1 MYTPPQTFTSHNL
14 ANLPDKEQLVAK
26 FSGKRL
32 NELRTPAMV
41 IDRGV
46 FASNCEKMHEKALSW
61 GTGFRAHLK
70 THKTTEGTRL
80 QLHSKGG
87 KTGAVVVST
96 LMEAWNVVT
105 SGLFKDGTV
114 NDLLYGLPLAPN
126 KIEDLSNIW
135 DEAAASGGVVR
146 ILIDHPSQIQF
157 LEQFESSRPQPRRW
171 SVFVKIDGEQKRAGI
186 SIKSPNFES
195 LVKALFSSKAIDVYG
210 FYCHAGNSYASTSA
224 SEASS
229 FLSSE
234 VNAVNDAAGL
244 ALEILSKAG
253 VDRPSEPLVLSVGST
268 PTAHAASGENRD
280 KLASFLHGSLELHA
294 GNYPMLDLQQEHTSL
309 IDSTRIA
316 QRVRVT
322 VVSYY
327 PGRGAEGTDE
337 ALVDGGA
344 IAFSKDTGPSGGF
357 GRVIGTGWQ
366 LGRISQEHGLL
377 TRKEQVGPGDQ
388 LKVGQTVDIVGQH
401 ACLIAAAYP
410 WYYIVDST
418 VGGGEEVVDVWVP
431 WKGW

>member
-1 MYTPPQTFTSHNL
+1 MYIAPQTFTPYESS
-14 ANLPDKEQLVAK
+14 NLPDKDKLVEQFV
-26 FSGKRL
+26 GKNL
-32 NELRTPAMV
+32 NELRTPAMI

-70 THKTTEGTRL
+70 THKTAEGTRL
-80 QLHSKGG
+80 QLSSKAGTT
-87 KTGAVVVST
+87 KAVVVST
-96 LMEAWNVVT
+96 LMEAWNVVE
-105 SGLFKDGTV
+105 SGLFRDGTV
-114 NDLLYGLPLAPN
+114 NDLLYGLPVAQN
-126 KIEDLSNIW
+126 KIGDLSNLW
-135 DEAAASGGVVR
+135 DEVAASGGTIR
-146 ILIDHPSQIQF
+146 LLIDHPNQVHF
-157 LEQFESSRPQPRRW
+157 LEQFENARPTPRRW
-171 SVFVKIDGEQKRAGI
+171 SVFVKVDGGQKRAGMTVD
-186 SIKSPNFES
+186 SPDFEP
-195 LVKALFSSKAIDVYG
+195 LIKALFSSPVVSVYG
-210 FYCHAGNSYASTSA
+210 FYCHAGNAYASTSFP
-224 SEASS
+224 EASS

-234 VNAVNDAAGL
+234 VDTVNHAAGL

-253 VDRPSEPLVLSVGST
+253 LKASGSLVLSVGST
-268 PTAHAASGENRD
+268 PTAHAASVETRA
-280 KLASFLHGSLELHA
+280 KLTSLLHGTLELHA

-322 VVSYY
+322 VISYY
-327 PGRGAEGTDE
+327 PGRGNGGTDE

-377 TRKEQVGPGDQ
+377 TRTGPVGPEDH
-388 LKVGQTVDIVGQH
+388 LDLGQMVDVVGQH

-418 VGGGEEVVDVWVP
+418 VSGGKEVVDVWVP

>member
-1 MYTPPQTFTSHNL
+1 MSKSRCPKTI
-14 ANLPDKEQLVAK
+14 
-26 FSGKRL
+26 KR
-32 NELRTPAMV
+32 
-41 IDRGV
+41 
-46 FASNCEKMHEKALSW
+46 
-61 GTGFRAHLK
+61 
-70 THKTTEGTRL
+70 THG
-80 QLHSKGG
+80 
-87 KTGAVVVST
+87 
-96 LMEAWNVVT
+96 
-105 SGLFKDGTV
+105 
-114 NDLLYGLPLAPN
+114 
-126 KIEDLSNIW
+126 I
-135 DEAAASGGVVR
+135 
-146 ILIDHPSQIQF
+146 
-157 LEQFESSRPQPRRW
+157 PR
-171 SVFVKIDGEQKRAGI
+171 RAGI
-186 SIKSPNFES
+186 SIESPEFEPLIKS
-195 LVKALFSSKAIDVYG
+195 LSSSTAVTLYG
-210 FYCHAGNSYASTSA
+210 FYCHAGNAYASTSV

-253 VDRPSEPLVLSVGST
+253 MEGPKEPLVLSVGST

-280 KLASFLHGSLELHA
+280 KLSSLLHGPLELHA

-309 IDSTRIA
+309 VDSTRIA

-327 PGRGAEGTDE
+327 PGRGNGGTDE

-377 TRKEQVGPGDQ
+377 IRKEQTGPGDQ
-388 LKVGQTVDIVGQH
+388 LELGQTVDIVGQH

-410 WYYIVDST
+410 WYYIVDSA
-418 VGGGEEVVDVWVP
+418 VGGGQEVVDVWVP